1 MYIYRESEREREIER
16 EREGCLYIHRESA
29 CAGEDAGESV
39 RKSIET
45 KRDRE
50 TEKRR
55 NSGRK

>member
-1 MYIYRESEREREIER
+1 MDREREREIER